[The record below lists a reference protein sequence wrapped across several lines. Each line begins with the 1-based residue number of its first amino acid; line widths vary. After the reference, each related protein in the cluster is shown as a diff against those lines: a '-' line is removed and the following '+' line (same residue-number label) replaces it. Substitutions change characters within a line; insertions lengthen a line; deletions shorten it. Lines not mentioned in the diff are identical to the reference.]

1 MRWIN
6 NIPALKPV
14 QLVSV
19 NRSDCVSRWSNS
31 DDFCL
36 SLVGSNPRA
45 CLPVKAAQMEGRGHR
60 RRFVFHSP
68 FSLLSRQLWDHLPS
82 QIKGMF
88 VPHICLCSQTIFV
101 IKLRLSGIFQI
112 PGWWHW
118 ALGFFFRLVAFSRG
132 KCSLQKLLAVLWC
145 VCGMKWRIEWVL
157 LMFLMPQLRADP
169 LCAGGNSQDEE
180 VALPYSPRHNY
191 GTHEPRKCHHNVGCI
206 VQSYHHSCLIFFLKN
221 VFNNNVS
228 LWITIK
234 GD

>member
-1 MRWIN
+1 MMSFQYPVALRSGWRWLHSKGCQQKKQKTNTTMVMRWIN

-118 ALGFFFRLVAFSRG
+118 ALGFFSGLWLSPVENVACRN
-132 KCSLQKLLAVLWC
+132 C
-145 VCGMKWRIEWVL
+145 
-157 LMFLMPQLRADP
+157 
-169 LCAGGNSQDEE
+169 
-180 VALPYSPRHNY
+180 
-191 GTHEPRKCHHNVGCI
+191 
-206 VQSYHHSCLIFFLKN
+206 
-221 VFNNNVS
+221 
-228 LWITIK
+228 
-234 GD
+234 

>member
-1 MRWIN
+1 MMSFQYPIALRSGWRWLHSKSCQQKKHKTNTTVVMRWIN
-6 NIPALKPV
+6 NFPALKPV

-118 ALGFFFRLVAFSRG
+118 ALGFFFGLVAFSRG

-157 LMFLMPQLRADP
+157 LMFLMRQLRADP
-169 LCAGGNSQDEE
+169 LCAGG
-180 VALPYSPRHNY
+180 
-191 GTHEPRKCHHNVGCI
+191 THKMKRWPCHI
-206 VQSYHHSCLIFFLKN
+206 LRD
-221 VFNNNVS
+221 
-228 LWITIK
+228 ITMGRIRAQK
-234 GD
+234 MSS